1 MNLSRKIVAAILTTA
16 LLPWMAGCSIFRP
29 PNQVL
34 HVDCVQ
40 PGVQLKV
47 NGDKHACPAQVPV
60 RRNQAVNVLASKEGF
75 PVQQRTVPF
84 HISTTGVLDLAGGI
98 IILVPAI
105 GLAFPGAFD
114 LDTTELY
121 IDMRQQAMATA
132 EK

>member
-1 MNLSRKIVAAILTTA
+1 MNFFRKLLAAMLTIA
-16 LLPWMAGCSIFRP
+16 FLPYLAGCSILRP
-29 PNQVL
+29 VNQTL
-34 HVDCVQ
+34 HVDCAQ

-47 NGDKHACPAQVPV
+47 NGAPHSCPADVPV
-60 RRNQAVNVLASKEGF
+60 RRNKAVNVLASKEGF

-105 GLAFPGAFD
+105 GLAFPGAFN

-121 IDMRQQAMATA
+121 IDMRQPMMTKA
-132 EK
+132 EN